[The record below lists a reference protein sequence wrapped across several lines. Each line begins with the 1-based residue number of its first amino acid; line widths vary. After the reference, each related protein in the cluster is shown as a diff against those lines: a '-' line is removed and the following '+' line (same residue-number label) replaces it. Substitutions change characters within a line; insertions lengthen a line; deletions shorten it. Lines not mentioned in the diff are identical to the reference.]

1 MSTADRRVIS
11 VLLENEPGA
20 LVMVA
25 GLFSAR
31 GCNIDSLT
39 VAVTEEKS
47 LSRMTIISRESE
59 AKISQIIKQL
69 NKLVNVVRVSVLF
82 PNKHIDREMLLAKVP
97 CGDTQKSEGSFCQ
110 LCKMAEE
117 HGARLTKSG
126 AGKCVFEMIS
136 SSEDIE
142 NFAQA
147 LSVWHPLEVVRSGAI
162 SVSCEDLA
170 LAEPGTTK
178 VTRNKNQGEKKT

>member
-39 VAVTEEKS
+39 VAVTEEES
-47 LSRMTIISRESE
+47 LSRMTIISWESE
-59 AKISQIIKQL
+59 EKISQIIKQL
-69 NKLVNVVRVSVLF
+69 NKLVNVVQVSVLF
-82 PNKHIDREMLLAKVP
+82 PNEHIDREMLLAKVP
-97 CGDTQKSEGSFCQ
+97 CSEETFSQ
-110 LCKMAEE
+110 LCNFAEQ
-117 HGARLTKSG
+117 HGARLIKSG
-126 AGKCVFEMIS
+126 AGKCVFEIIS
-136 SSEDIE
+136 SSEGIE

-147 LSVWHPLEVVRSGAI
+147 LSEWHPLEIVRSGAI

-170 LAEPGTTK
+170 PPESGAAK
-178 VTRNKNQGEKKT
+178 VTRKKKQGEKKTT